1 MPIYVFVCPDCE
13 RKEERLRRIDDHSTQ
28 ECKGCGTR
36 MVAQISAPAIVSGVH
51 ELHYLVP
58 DGFKTVL
65 KSIQNGAPRGK
76 DDVMSEM
83 KGL

>member
-1 MPIYVFVCPDCE
+1 MPIYDFVCPDCE
-13 RKEERLRRIDDHSTQ
+13 RKEERICRSDDRSTQ
-28 ECKGCGTR
+28 ECKGCGAR

-51 ELHYLVP
+51 ELHSLVP

-76 DDVMSEM
+76 EDVMSEM